1 MIALLHFLFI
11 NQMRR
16 NLGYVTAIVLYFVT
30 RDIHTFSHL
39 LYLLQLY
46 AAGYFNVRFQ

>member
-1 MIALLHFLFI
+1 
-11 NQMRR
+11 MRR

-46 AAGYFNVRFQ
+46 AAGYFNVRFHTESFL